1 LHNHTENH
9 VEKRLWLVLVISV
22 SVFLLEIVGGVLSNS
37 LALISDSFHVMLDF
51 SAIGISLIAFRIA
64 RKAHTSKLSFGFHRA
79 EIVAALINGITL
91 IFVSGLIFYESYKRF
106 LESQAVQ
113 TDTLLVFAIA
123 GFAANIAMMVLLKK
137 ESHSNLNLKGSYTH
151 MFGDILSSI
160 GVIAGAVMMIF
171 TDYRI
176 IDPIV
181 SVGIGILIVRSGI
194 ILCKESVHIFMEGAP
209 KEIKMESVSEEIE
222 GLEEVSEVH
231 DLHIWTLTSNVFAM
245 SAHVKIKQEY
255 VPQTNNL
262 LRKINEILKEKFGIN
277 HCTIQIEHDLINP
290 DKKSSR

>member
-1 LHNHTENH
+1 MHNHTENH